1 MYTFSATT
9 RWFGRRNCPGSFFLI
24 ESSRPSLVLHLTTH
38 RPLPLKY
45 FKYYSYI
52 KASQCDTRTKLIA
65 YYFCEKCMPEFHM
78 LEFKPSVIASAAV
91 LLALKSQDPN
101 KQWSSTLE
109 HYTKYTLEDITSCA
123 EKIIAIVQ
131 KAEDR
136 SSLQAIR
143 KKYAQAKFGDAAGAA
158 FRVKSL

>member
-1 MYTFSATT
+1 
-9 RWFGRRNCPGSFFLI
+9 
-24 ESSRPSLVLHLTTH
+24 
-38 RPLPLKY
+38 
-45 FKYYSYI
+45 
-52 KASQCDTRTKLIA
+52 
-65 YYFCEKCMPEFHM
+65 MPEFHM

-101 KQWSSTLE
+101 KKWSSTLE
-109 HYTKYTLEDITSCA
+109 HYTKYTLEDITPCA